1 MELIIRQEAGGDKPA
16 VYQVVKR
23 AFASA
28 EHSDGKEHD
37 LVDALRGSR
46 AFVPE
51 LSLVAQAEGTVV
63 GYILFTEIR
72 IGTAT
77 ELALAPL
84 AVLPEYQGRGVGAAL
99 IRAGHKIAAELGYH
113 YSVVLGSQTYYP
125 RYGYSPAEG
134 FGIQAPFR
142 VPAVNF
148 MAAPLAEDRPEVWG
162 AVEYAEE
169 FGI

>member
-28 EHSDGKEHD
+28 EHSDGNEHN
-37 LVDALRGSR
+37 LVNALRGSR

-51 LSLVAQAEGTVV
+51 LSLVAQAEETVI

-99 IRAGHKIAAELGYH
+99 IRAGHKMAAKLGYH

-125 RYGYSPAEG
+125 RYGYSPAEH
-134 FGIQAPFR
+134 FGIQAPFQ
-142 VPAVNF
+142 VPAENF
-148 MAAPLAEDRPEVWG
+148 MAAPLAEGRPEVCG